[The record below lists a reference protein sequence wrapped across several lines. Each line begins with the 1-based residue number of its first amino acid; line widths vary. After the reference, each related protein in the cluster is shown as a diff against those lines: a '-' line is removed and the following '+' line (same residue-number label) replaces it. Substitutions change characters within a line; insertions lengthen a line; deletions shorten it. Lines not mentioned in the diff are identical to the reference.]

1 MLFRGKRGAEE
12 EFLKFLMKELRP
24 EIKEDGISSPTTF
37 LGHFFEGR
45 TVL

>member
-1 MLFRGKRGAEE
+1 MLFRGKCGAEE

-37 LGHFFEGR
+37 LGRSFER
-45 TVL
+45 LTVL